1 MTITTN
7 TRKPAA
13 RAAKPAAKAA
23 VKPAAKKAAPT
34 KSAAKPAA
42 KSPVVARAA
51 AKPAARVAAKPT
63 AKPAAKPAVAKSVK
77 PTVEAPKRYKV
88 LTGID
93 DSAFCARV
101 SEALDNGY
109 ELHGAPAA
117 TFNGKNVILAQ
128 AIVLKKLP
136 AKKKSGKKK

>member
-1 MTITTN
+1 MSNTTN
-7 TRKPAA
+7 TSRAAAKP
-13 RAAKPAAKAA
+13 AAKPAAKAA
-23 VKPAAKKAAPT
+23 AKPSTT
-34 KSAAKPAA
+34 KTSAAKP
-42 KSPVVARAA
+42 VARAA
-51 AKPAARVAAKPT
+51 AKPAAKAVAKT
-63 AKPAAKPAVAKSVK
+63 AAKPAVAAKAAAK
-77 PTVEAPKRYKV
+77 PAAIKPVVEAPKRYKV

-93 DSAFCARV
+93 DHAFCARV

-136 AKKKSGKKK
+136 SKKKIGKKK

>member
-1 MTITTN
+1 MTNATN
-7 TRKPAA
+7 TRRPAARTAAKATTAKPAA
-13 RAAKPAAKAA
+13 NKAAPKTAAKPAAKPS
-23 VKPAAKKAAPT
+23 VKAASKT
-34 KSAAKPAA
+34 SAKPAA
-42 KSPVVARAA
+42 KTAA
-51 AKPAARVAAKPT
+51 
-63 AKPAAKPAVAKSVK
+63 K

-93 DSAFCARV
+93 DHQFCARV

-109 ELHGAPAA
+109 MLHGAPAA

>member
-1 MTITTN
+1 MTNATN
-7 TRKPAA
+7 TRRPAA
-13 RAAKPAAKAA
+13 RTAAKATTPKPSAAKAAPKTAAKPA
-23 VKPAAKKAAPT
+23 VKPAVKAAP
-34 KSAAKPAA
+34 K
-42 KSPVVARAA
+42 AA
-51 AKPAARVAAKPT
+51 AKPAAI
-63 AKPAAKPAVAKSVK
+63 K

-93 DSAFCARV
+93 DHEFCARV

-109 ELHGAPAA
+109 MLHGAPAA

-136 AKKKSGKKK
+136 SKKKSGKKK

>member
-1 MTITTN
+1 MSNTTN
-7 TRKPAA
+7 TRRPAA
-13 RAAKPAAKAA
+13 RAAAKGAAAKATPAKPVAAAKPAAKTT
-23 VKPAAKKAAPT
+23 AKTVAKAAPKAAPKT
-34 KSAAKPAA
+34 AAKPAA
-42 KSPVVARAA
+42 KVA
-51 AKPAARVAAKPT
+51 P
-63 AKPAAKPAVAKSVK
+63 VK
-77 PTVEAPKRYKV
+77 PVVEAPKRYKV

-93 DSAFCARV
+93 DSQFCARV

-109 ELHGAPAA
+109 ELFGAPAA

>member
-1 MTITTN
+1 MTNATN
-7 TRKPAA
+7 TRRPAARTAARATTAKPAA
-13 RAAKPAAKAA
+13 NKAAPKTAAKPAAKPS
-23 VKPAAKKAAPT
+23 VKAAS
-34 KSAAKPAA
+34 KASAKPAA
-42 KSPVVARAA
+42 KTAA
-51 AKPAARVAAKPT
+51 
-63 AKPAAKPAVAKSVK
+63 K

-93 DSAFCARV
+93 DHQFCARV

-109 ELHGAPAA
+109 MLHGAPAA

>member
-1 MTITTN
+1 MSNTTN
-7 TRKPAA
+7 TRRPAARTAAKGAAAKATPAKPVAAAKPAA
-13 RAAKPAAKAA
+13 KTTAKTVAKTAVAKVAPKAAAKPAAKAA
-23 VKPAAKKAAPT
+23 AKVTSVKPA
-34 KSAAKPAA
+34 
-42 KSPVVARAA
+42 
-51 AKPAARVAAKPT
+51 
-63 AKPAAKPAVAKSVK
+63 
-77 PTVEAPKRYKV
+77 VEAPKRYKV

-93 DSAFCARV
+93 DHAFCARV

-109 ELHGAPAA
+109 ELFGAPAA

>member
-1 MTITTN
+1 MTNATN
-7 TRKPAA
+7 TRRPAARTAAKATTAKPAA
-13 RAAKPAAKAA
+13 NKAAPKTAAKPAAKPSVKAASKTSAKPAAKAA
-23 VKPAAKKAAPT
+23 A
-34 KSAAKPAA
+34 
-42 KSPVVARAA
+42 
-51 AKPAARVAAKPT
+51 
-63 AKPAAKPAVAKSVK
+63 K

-93 DSAFCARV
+93 DHQFCARV

-109 ELHGAPAA
+109 MLHGAPAA

>member
-1 MTITTN
+1 MTNATN
-7 TRKPAA
+7 TRRPAARTAAKATTPKPAA
-13 RAAKPAAKAA
+13 TKAAPKTAAKPAVKPAVKAAPKAA
-23 VKPAAKKAAPT
+23 VKPAAK
-34 KSAAKPAA
+34 PAA
-42 KSPVVARAA
+42 I
-51 AKPAARVAAKPT
+51 
-63 AKPAAKPAVAKSVK
+63 K

-93 DSAFCARV
+93 DHQFCARV

-109 ELHGAPAA
+109 ILHGAPAA

>member
-1 MTITTN
+1 MTNATN
-7 TRKPAA
+7 TRRPAARTAAKATTAKPAA
-13 RAAKPAAKAA
+13 AKAAPKTAAKPAAI
-23 VKPAAKKAAPT
+23 
-34 KSAAKPAA
+34 
-42 KSPVVARAA
+42 
-51 AKPAARVAAKPT
+51 
-63 AKPAAKPAVAKSVK
+63 K

-93 DSAFCARV
+93 DHEFCARV

-109 ELHGAPAA
+109 ILHGAPAA

>member
-1 MTITTN
+1 MSNTTN
-7 TRKPAA
+7 TRRPAA
-13 RAAKPAAKAA
+13 RAAAKGAAAKATPAKPVAAAKPAAKTTAKTVA
-23 VKPAAKKAAPT
+23 KVAPVKP
-34 KSAAKPAA
+34 
-42 KSPVVARAA
+42 V
-51 AKPAARVAAKPT
+51 
-63 AKPAAKPAVAKSVK
+63 
-77 PTVEAPKRYKV
+77 VEAPKRYKV

-93 DSAFCARV
+93 DSQFCARV

-109 ELHGAPAA
+109 ELYGSPAA